1 MSVTPSTLR
10 AAPAGSPE
18 ELDRGIESLAAI
30 REDARRE
37 RLIDM
42 ERRVRRYR
50 AACFAIL
57 ALALASVGPQVGW
70 WWLVPLAVGFC
81 GFAVADHYMQA
92 SDRPWLWVA
101 GAWGALP
108 LLLAGAVIATG
119 GPTSPALMWFA
130 LPAVTLGARFEPW
143 GMVVGTIYIFLLFL
157 VSTVAVDPATAAH
170 HSQTLIATV
179 ALILSTVILSGALV
193 ESDRAHRRRSTL
205 DPLTGLYN
213 RNALEQRLA
222 ELDGQP
228 SNEDEGLSHALLLC
242 DLDHFK
248 RVNDQLG
255 HAAGDAVL
263 QDVAYTMRA
272 ALRAG
277 DSIYRVGGE
286 EILVVLP
293 GADRDDAV
301 EIAERL
307 REEVRSRRPVGVA
320 VTVSIGVA
328 VSKSDRV
335 NTDDLVA
342 RADAAL
348 YAAKADGRDT
358 VRSTEAQR
366 LRSTSAVSRPAKA
379 AISSTV
385 ASTSSRSTISTGECM

>member
-1 MSVTPSTLR
+1 MLVSVRPIGRRVRSAQEQAVA
-10 AAPAGSPE
+10 AAPPK
-18 ELDRGIESLAAI
+18 ESLVAI
-30 REDARRE
+30 RDDARRE

-42 ERRVRRYR
+42 ELRLRRYR
-50 AACFAIL
+50 FACFAIL
-57 ALALASVGPQVGW
+57 AVGLALVSGDLGW
-70 WWLVPLAVGFC
+70 WWVAPLAVGLA
-81 GFAVADHYMQA
+81 GFAVADRFMRSSSHPA
-92 SDRPWLWVA
+92 VWVA
-101 GAWGALP
+101 TAWGMLP
-108 LLLAGAVIATG
+108 LLLADAVVVTG
-119 GPTSPALMWFA
+119 GAESPALMWFA
-130 LPAVTLGARFEPW
+130 LPAVTLGARFEPR
-143 GMVVGTIYIFLLFL
+143 GIAVGTAFILALLFL
-157 VSTVAVDPATAAH
+157 TTYGFDATTAA
-170 HSQTLIATV
+170 QNYKEVMAAA
-179 ALILSTVILSGALV
+179 ALVLCGVILSGALV

-205 DPLTGLYN
+205 DSLTGLCN

-228 SNEDEGLSHALLLC
+228 SSEREGLSHALLLC

-272 ALRAG
+272 TLRAG

-293 GADRDDAV
+293 GAAKDGAL

-307 REEVRSRRPVGVA
+307 RVAVRDRRPVGVP

-328 VSKSDRV
+328 VSGEDRV
-335 NTDDLVA
+335 DTDELIA

-348 YAAKADGRDT
+348 YAAKAGGRDR
-358 VRSTEAQR
+358 VVVGSGE
-366 LRSTSAVSRPAKA
+366 
-379 AISSTV
+379 TV
-385 ASTSSRSTISTGECM
+385 AEAVA

>member
-1 MSVTPSTLR
+1 MPIFVRLTAKRLR
-10 AAPAGSPE
+10 SAHEQAVAAAPPK
-18 ELDRGIESLAAI
+18 ESLVAI

-42 ERRVRRYR
+42 ELRLRRYR
-50 AACFAIL
+50 FACFAIL
-57 ALALASVGPQVGW
+57 AAGLAAISGDLGW
-70 WWLVPLAVGFC
+70 WWVAPLAVGLA
-81 GFAVADHYMQA
+81 GFAVADRFMRNSSHPA
-92 SDRPWLWVA
+92 VWVA
-101 GAWGALP
+101 TAWGMLP
-108 LLLAGAVIATG
+108 LLLADAVVITG
-119 GPTSPALMWFA
+119 GAESPALMWFA
-130 LPAVTLGARFEPW
+130 LPAVTLGARFEPR
-143 GMVVGTIYIFLLFL
+143 GIAVGTAFILALLFL
-157 VSTVAVDPATAAH
+157 TTYGFDATTAA
-170 HSQTLIATV
+170 QNYQEVLAAA
-179 ALILSTVILSGALV
+179 ALVLCGVILSGALV

-205 DPLTGLYN
+205 DSLTGLCN

-228 SNEDEGLSHALLLC
+228 SSEREGLSHALLLC

-272 ALRAG
+272 TLRAG

-293 GADRDDAV
+293 GAAESGAL

-307 REEVRSRRPVGVA
+307 RVAVRERRPVGVP

-328 VSKSDRV
+328 VSGEGRV
-335 NTDDLVA
+335 DTDELIA
-342 RADAAL
+342 RADSAL
-348 YAAKADGRDT
+348 YAAKAGGRDR
-358 VRSTEAQR
+358 VVVGGAEA
-366 LRSTSAVSRPAKA
+366 VA
-379 AISSTV
+379 A
-385 ASTSSRSTISTGECM
+385 AMA

>member
-1 MSVTPSTLR
+1 MSVVASTANKLHDAR
-10 AAPAGSPE
+10 GSAGHDS
-18 ELDRGIESLAAI
+18 GSAESLAAI
-30 REDARRE
+30 RKEARRE
-37 RLIDM
+37 RLLDM
-42 ERRVRRYR
+42 EQRVRRYR

-70 WWLVPLAVGFC
+70 LWMAPLAAGFC
-81 GFAVADHYMQA
+81 GFAVADRFMQA
-92 SDRPWLWVA
+92 SPRPWLWVA

-130 LPAVTLGARFEPW
+130 LPAVTLGVRFEPW
-143 GMVVGTIYIFLLFL
+143 GMAVGAAYLLVVFLL
-157 VSTVAVDPATAAH
+157 STVAVDPGGAAAH
-170 HSQTLIATV
+170 SQSLIAAV

-193 ESDRAHRRRSTL
+193 ESERAHRRRSTL
-205 DPLTGLYN
+205 DPLTGLFN

-228 SNEDEGLSHALLLC
+228 SSEAEGLSHALLLC

-248 RVNDQLG
+248 RVNDLLG

-272 ALRAG
+272 VLRAG
-277 DSIYRVGGE
+277 DSIYRIGGE

-293 GADRDDAV
+293 GACEEDAV
-301 EIAERL
+301 AIAERL
-307 REEVRSRRPVGVA
+307 RQAVRKRRPVGVE
-320 VTVSIGVA
+320 VTISIGAA
-328 VSKSDRV
+328 VSKPETV

-348 YAAKADGRDT
+348 YSAKASGRDI
-358 VRSTEAQR
+358 VF
-366 LRSTSAVSRPAKA
+366 
-379 AISSTV
+379 V
-385 ASTSSRSTISTGECM
+385 AN